1 MVANQRLVADDGKE
15 VMLFPLPYMY
25 ISQGENESYSHAGI
39 LAIDFMGWDAN
50 GRVYN
55 APMYA
60 PCSCKCVAIIDVNNN
75 GRVFQSTDKVHT
87 PNGLQYVTFMCFHD
101 NNPIASINDT
111 FIQGQVF
118 AHTGTAGYVTGDHTH
133 FNTAYGKYA
142 GWENV
147 PPDGNG
153 ELVNSSHIYNT
164 CYVNDTV
171 IVYGYGYNWIEYSGG
186 HTPSDKKK
194 TRFPWVLYAN
204 RLRQRTNNYLTF

>member
-1 MVANQRLVADDGKE
+1 MVANERMVGSDGKE

-39 LAIDFMGWDAN
+39 LAIDFLGWDAN
-50 GRVYN
+50 GRVYQ

-60 PCSCKCVAIIDVNNN
+60 PCSCRCVAIIDITNN
-75 GRVFQSTDKVHT
+75 GRVFESTDRVHT

-101 NNPIASINDT
+101 DNPIAWVGRT
-111 FIQGQVF
+111 FTQGQVF

-133 FNTAYGKYA
+133 FNCANGQYA

-147 PPDGNG
+147 PPDNQG
-153 ELVNSSHIYNT
+153 ELVNSEHIYDI

-171 IVYGYGYNWIEYSGG
+171 LVEDYNYDWLIYDGG
-186 HTPSDKKK
+186 ITPTSKQKSS
-194 TRFPWVLYAN
+194 FPWVLYAN
-204 RLRQRTNNYLTF
+204 KLRNKRTY

>member
-1 MVANQRLVADDGKE
+1 MVANERLIADDGKE

-39 LAIDFMGWDAN
+39 LAIDFLGWDAN

-60 PCSCKCVAIIDVNNN
+60 PCSCECVAIIDVNNN
-75 GRVFQSTDKVHT
+75 GRVFQSTDRVHT
-87 PNGLQYVTFMCFHD
+87 PRGLQYVTFMCFHD

-111 FIQGQVF
+111 FVQGQII

-133 FNTAYGKYA
+133 FNTAYGRYA

-147 PPDGNG
+147 PPDNNG

-171 IVYGYGYNWIEYSGG
+171 IVNGYGYNWIEYSGG
-186 HTPSDKKK
+186 ITPRAKKK
-194 TRFPWVLYAN
+194 KFPWVLYTN
-204 RLRQRTNNYLTF
+204 KLRQTTNNYLTF